1 MDEDMLNRAIKM
13 RYMNFL
19 YCVYAF
25 NKNYEY
31 SGVTLESQ
39 LAGDEDSPSHSDET
53 FDDEDDHY

>member
-1 MDEDMLNRAIKM
+1 MLNRAIKM